1 MFKKI
6 KRKVIVACAMALPI
20 FGFAQLGVQEYI
32 LMRPDGVN
40 KQVGAA
46 WSYIPYNDFSNYFFE
61 NFFINLADEGHST
74 DDGEALLI
82 KDLYQNN
89 VSKEHRFNWDNRDQG
104 RWDGNYWARY
114 QEMIILINSLI
125 NDINTSGSELATA
138 VGSNSKA
145 TVDELRVLR
154 AFYYLQATRLY
165 GAFPIWEKYSIDY
178 LKGPQIFI
186 NDYPLNN
193 VTPVFHSDLRRN
205 PAAEVFRYVVLECQ
219 SAIANGLL
227 PWHQTGDKNRMTLA
241 IACAVM
247 SQASLYAASPLYNN
261 GENLWQWAYQTNRQ
275 AFDLLTANGYELY
288 SNLADSRAY
297 LNAYQE
303 YFALN
308 SHDGNTPADKE
319 TIWGSPAMYRAEG
332 LYVVNGMPIVPGMF
346 KVGSCPTQELIDA
359 YDMLET
365 GRPIYDLTNPYAD
378 EQHLNVNYNTAS
390 GYDPKNPYVGRDP
403 RFYANTT
410 YDGCKITPSALPKT
424 VRTFN
429 NTNPKFF
436 GADGNK
442 GNCAIDA
449 GSRLAT
455 RTGYY
460 NRKFH
465 QFKENSS
472 TKYSGGNWKLF
483 RLGEVYLNYA
493 EAAIEAGEIN
503 KGLELI
509 NAVRHRA
516 GFAPQVDVTADNQ
529 DYARL
534 LVRHERQVELAF
546 EGQRYYDVR
555 RWKTTGTEV
564 KEEKYKTGMWIT
576 TDGGKP
582 TYHRFVIDPYKTGV
596 TSEYSAAQNLLVPPS
611 VKTIIELS
619 EASGTDKAYWQNPGH
634 EVPGPLKFKILSEGD
649 KTCELTGYNFIDSE
663 DGSLIIPSTTEIAGK
678 TYTVTSI
685 RSGALSN
692 CEKITSVEIPATVN
706 SIDGNPFPA
715 CTRLTKIIVSD
726 ENPAFCS
733 VNGVLFNKDKTT
745 LLIFPSGKEGGYTI
759 PSSVTDISNSAFAA
773 CINLFSVNI
782 PNSVTSIGDGA
793 FSGCSLLLSVEIPN
807 SVTSISDGTFFNCIS
822 LTSVSILGSITSI
835 GNSAFANC
843 VGLTSFDIPNSVT
856 SISDNAFGNC
866 NNLTSISIPGSVESI
881 GLGAFAY
888 CTGLTSVYYN
898 SENPIEGRADM
909 FISLPDVAGPYDNA
923 VLYVPAAAV
932 EKCKM
937 IDPWKNFKNIQ
948 EYGFSGIDNI
958 AADIDS
964 NYPCEIYNLNGIKT
978 ATDINALAPGIYILR
993 QGSKV
998 RKIAVK

>member
-1 MFKKI
+1 
-6 KRKVIVACAMALPI
+6 MAFPLL
-20 FGFAQLGVQEYI
+20 GFAQLGVSEYI
-32 LMRPDGVN
+32 LMRPDEVN

-46 WSYIPYNDFSNYFFE
+46 WSYIPYNDHCNYFFE

-74 DDGEALLI
+74 DDTQNLLI
-82 KDLYQNN
+82 YDLYQNIT
-89 VSKEHRFNWDNRDQG
+89 SDIHPFNWDKRDLG
-104 RWDGNYWARY
+104 RWDGNYWERY

-138 VGSNSKA
+138 VGSDSQ
-145 TVDELRVLR
+145 TTIDELRVLR
-154 AFYYLQATRLY
+154 AFYYLQASRLY
-165 GAFPIWEKYSIDY
+165 GAFPIWEKYSVDY
-178 LKGPQIFI
+178 VKEPQQFI
-186 NDYPLNN
+186 RDEYPLNN
-193 VTPVFHSDLRRN
+193 VKPVFHSDLRRN
-205 PAAEVFRYVVLECQ
+205 PASEVFRYVVSECQ
-219 SAIANGLL
+219 SAIANGRL

-261 GENLWQWAYQTNRQ
+261 GENLWQWAYQTNSQ

-319 TIWGSPAMYRAEG
+319 TIWGSSCKYREQG
-332 LYVVNGMPIVPGMF
+332 LYVVNGMPLVNGMF

-365 GRPIYDLTNPYAD
+365 GQPIYDLTNPYAD

-390 GYDPKNPYVGRDP
+390 GYDPQNPYVGRDP
-403 RFYANTT
+403 RFYANTA
-410 YDGCKITPSALPKT
+410 YDGCKITTSSLPKT
-424 VRTFN
+424 VETYN
-429 NTNPKFF
+429 NTNPAF
-436 GADGNK
+436 GGNYLNQK
-442 GNCAIDA
+442 GNCAINVD
-449 GSRLAT
+449 SRRAT

-465 QFKENSS
+465 QYNENNS
-472 TKYSGGNWKLF
+472 TRYTGGNWKLF

-493 EAAIEAGEIN
+493 EAAIEAGDIN

-516 GFAPQVDVTADNQ
+516 GFAQQVDVTADNQ

-576 TDGGKP
+576 TDNAKKR
-582 TYHRFVIDPYKTGV
+582 TYHRFVIDPYGTGV
-596 TSEYSAAQNLLVPPS
+596 TSEYFAAQNLLVPPS
-611 VKTIIELS
+611 AKTILELS
-619 EASGTDKAYWQNPGH
+619 EASGLDKAYWQNPGH
-634 EVPGPLKFKILSEGD
+634 DVPGELKFRFSSKKD
-649 KTCELTGYNFIDSE
+649 KTCVLTGYNFIDSE
-663 DGSLIIPSTTEIAGK
+663 DGSLIIPSTTEIAGT
-678 TYTVTSI
+678 TYTVSAI

-692 CEKITSVEIPATVN
+692 CEKLTSVEIPATVEF
-706 SIDGNPFPA
+706 IGGNAFPS
-715 CTRLTKIIVSD
+715 CYNLTKIMIADGS
-726 ENPAFCS
+726 PSFCATD
-733 VNGVLFNKDKTT
+733 GVMFNKDKTE
-745 LLIFPSGKEGGYTI
+745 LLIYPAGKKGEYTI
-759 PSSVTDISNSAFAA
+759 PGSVANIGRYAFNT
-773 CINLFSVNI
+773 CRGLTSVAV
-782 PNSVTSIGDGA
+782 PNSVTSIGDCA
-793 FSGCSLLLSVEIPN
+793 FASCLGLTTFEIPN
-807 SVTSISDGTFFNCIS
+807 SITSISDSTFSGCRN
-822 LTSVSILGSITSI
+822 LTTIK
-835 GNSAFANC
+835 
-843 VGLTSFDIPNSVT
+843 IPESVT
-856 SISDNAFGNC
+856 SIGIRAFSNC
-866 NNLTSISIPGSVESI
+866 GLTSVKIPASVESI
-881 GLGAFAY
+881 YFDAFAF
-888 CTGLTSVYYN
+888 CTNLNSVYYN
-898 SENPIEGRADM
+898 SENPIEEGADI
-909 FISLPDVAGPYDNA
+909 FRGNLPDGTTIYDNA

-932 EKCKM
+932 EKCKL

-948 EYGFSGIDNI
+948 EYGFSGIDDI

-978 ATDINALAPGIYILR
+978 ATDINTLAPGIYILR